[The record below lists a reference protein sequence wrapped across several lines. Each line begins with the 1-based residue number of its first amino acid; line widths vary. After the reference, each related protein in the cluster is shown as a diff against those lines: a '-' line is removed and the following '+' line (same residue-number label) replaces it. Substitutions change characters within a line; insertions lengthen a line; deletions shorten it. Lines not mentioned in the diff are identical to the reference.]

1 MQFLTI
7 LGIGFGVG
15 ILGGLVILWLDHRYE
30 TRKKLKDNDR
40 DAAVDGRC

>member
-15 ILGGLVILWLDHRYE
+15 ILGGLLILWLDHRYDKE
-30 TRKKLKDNDR
+30 NVKR
-40 DAAVDGRC
+40 